1 MSDLIRKFEK
11 ILILPIF
18 VLVFSACQDAEDQP
32 APVDND
38 PPTAS
43 PNVPINTWIQNVM
56 DDFYYWLEEMRQPI
70 ATNSDPEDYFE
81 SLLNRPTDRFSD
93 IFPNANDLRN
103 SLQGVN
109 REAGYEIILA
119 RESEENENVLAFV
132 AYTKKGS
139 PAESAGLKRGD
150 VITQI
155 NDQALTLSNFQN
167 LLRQRSQNHSVNF
180 FRFNPSTGNYQPQPQ
195 ITLETVVLAE
205 NPNFMDTVFTIN
217 DKKIGYAVYHFFAP
231 GVDGDNRYDNQ
242 MDEIF
247 GRFKAEGINHL
258 ILDLR
263 YNGGGALSSSVNL
276 ASLIAPN
283 VTSEDLFS
291 RTRYNSFLSR
301 FSEIQALENRF
312 FVDKAEN
319 LGNILEGNRIHII
332 TSERTASASEIII
345 NGLKPFMNVFLIGGT
360 TFGKNVGSILI
371 DEEDNPN
378 NNYGLLPIV
387 SMIFNSNGNSDF
399 INGFTPNVEANEL
412 SQPVLLPFGN
422 REEYLLSLAIQQ
434 ITGTSARLNLVE
446 RIDVG
451 SSLEGKIRFGKII
464 EDKLPLKEL
473 KEH

>member
-1 MSDLIRKFEK
+1 MSEYLKKSKGAIFLLTTV
-11 ILILPIF
+11 LILG
-18 VLVFSACQDAEDQP
+18 SCQDPEDVP
-32 APVDND
+32 APDNN

-43 PNVPINTWIQNVM
+43 PNVPINTWIQDVM
-56 DDFYYWLEEMRQPI
+56 DEVYFWLEEMRQPI
-70 ATNSDPEDYFE
+70 AKESDPEDYFE
-81 SLLNRPTDRFSD
+81 ALLNRPTDRFSE
-93 IFPNANDLRN
+93 IFPDARELEN

-109 REAGYEIILA
+109 REAGYEILLA
-119 RESEENENVLAFV
+119 RASNENEDVLAFV
-132 AYTKKGS
+132 AYIKKGS
-139 PAESAGLKRGD
+139 PAQSAGLKRGD

-155 NDQALTLSNFQN
+155 NDQTLTLSNFQN
-167 LLRQRSQNHSVNF
+167 VLRQRSQNHSVNF

-195 ITLETVVLAE
+195 LNLETVVLAE

-291 RTRYNSFLSR
+291 RTKYNSFLSQ
-301 FSEIQALENRF
+301 FPQIQALENRF
-312 FVDKAEN
+312 FTSKAEN

-332 TSERTASASEIII
+332 TSGRTASASEIII
-345 NGLKPFMNVFLIGGT
+345 NGLKPFMDVYLIGGT

-371 DEEDNPN
+371 DDEQNPN

-387 SMIFNSNGNSDF
+387 SMIFNSAGNSDF
-399 INGFTPNVEANEL
+399 LNGFRPNVEANEL
-412 SQPVLLPFGN
+412 SQPVLLPFGDTD
-422 REEYLLSLAIQQ
+422 EYLLSLAIQQ

-446 RIDVG
+446 RMDIG
-451 SSLEGKIRFGKII
+451 SSFEDKIRFGKIL
-464 EDKLPLKEL
+464 EDQLPIKTLKEY
-473 KEH
+473 